1 MNSARTMDVKTDK
14 EFTHWVETFPK
25 HLRLT
30 FDVLQALVH
39 RVAQDSD
46 VLKIHQILKWGEPS
60 FVTKHGSTLRLDWK
74 EKSPSTFALYF
85 QCSSKL
91 VDTFKLVF
99 LDVFSFKKNRA
110 IHLNLGDKLPIAQLS
125 ECIRV
130 TLWYHKLKHLP
141 LLGL

>member
-1 MNSARTMDVKTDK
+1 MDLITDK
-14 EFTHWVETFPK
+14 EFTQRVEAFTK
-25 HLRLT
+25 HVRPT
-30 FDVLQALVH
+30 FDLLRALVH
-39 RVAQDSD
+39 QVAQDSD
-46 VLKIHQILKWGEPS
+46 VLMIHETLKWGEPS
-60 FVTKHGSTLRLDWK
+60 FVTKHGSTLRMDWK

-91 VDTFKLVF
+91 IHTFKLVF
-99 LDVFSFKKNRA
+99 PNVFSFETNRA
-110 IHLNLGDKLPIAQLS
+110 IHLNFGDELPVAQLS